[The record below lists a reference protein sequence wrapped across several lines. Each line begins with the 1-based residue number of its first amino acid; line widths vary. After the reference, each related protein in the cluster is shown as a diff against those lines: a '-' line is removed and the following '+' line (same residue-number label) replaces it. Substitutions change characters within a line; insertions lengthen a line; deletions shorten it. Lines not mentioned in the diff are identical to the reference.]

1 MGVVEIVLIGLALS
15 MDAFAVT
22 ISDVFA
28 YPKSSRARLLL
39 LPVAFGIFQGAM
51 LAIGYWTGS
60 LAADLF
66 EQYAG
71 IVSLVLLGFIGGKM
85 IWEGAKSLRSGKQTG
100 ESLTSAAATVAANP
114 VSTDILSAPASPQT
128 ASTPAP
134 APAPPT
140 ARLTMMLI
148 VIQATATSLDALI
161 TGVSLL
167 AESANI
173 TLAALVV
180 SAITLLSCLLAL
192 LAGKRFGILLGN
204 KAEIV
209 GGLILVLIGLKAFF
223 F

>member
-39 LPVAFGIFQGAM
+39 LPIAFGIFQGAM

-71 IVSLVLLGFIGGKM
+71 IVSLVLLGFIGSKM
-85 IWEGAKSLRSGKQTG
+85 IWEGAKSLRSGNQAG
-100 ESLTSAAATVAANP
+100 ESLTGAAATVAANP
-114 VSTDILSAPASPQT
+114 VSTDILSAPAAPQT
-128 ASTPAP
+128 ASPP

-140 ARLTMMLI
+140 ARLTLMLI

-180 SAITLLSCLLAL
+180 SVITLLSCLLAL
-192 LAGKRFGILLGN
+192 LAGKRFGVLLGN
-204 KAEIV
+204 RAEIV